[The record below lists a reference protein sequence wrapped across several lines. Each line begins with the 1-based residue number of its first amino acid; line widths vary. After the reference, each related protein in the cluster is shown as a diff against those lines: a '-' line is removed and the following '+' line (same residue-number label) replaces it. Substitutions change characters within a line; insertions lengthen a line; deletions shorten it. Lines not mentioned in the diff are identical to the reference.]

1 MAPSMDGTQH
11 AAIDGY
17 LIITSQRSTS
27 APPLRRWVPQY
38 YWYVGPHDAFSDPNQ
53 PVTVEGDDP
62 DDVLKALLGDEVGHE
77 DTDAIEPAL
86 DE

>member
-1 MAPSMDGTQH
+1 MGGTHH
-11 AAIDGY
+11 AASDEY
-17 LIITSQRSTS
+17 LNHHLSAFTV
-27 APPLRRWVPQY
+27 APPLRGGRPQY
-38 YWYVGPHDAFSDPNQ
+38 HCPVGPRDAFSDPNQ

-77 DTDAIEPAL
+77 DTDAIEPTL